1 MKKYFLVFALLIISG
16 TLVFGQ
22 SNSDCDST
30 KWAKEG
36 TYLVKIVEGTV
47 ESTDVRPRELTSDE
61 KCFIEQNRHLT
72 NDVIFRFDL
81 YTEVII
87 YSKNKISEK

>member
-1 MKKYFLVFALLIISG
+1 MKKLFLIVVLLILSG
-16 TLVFGQ
+16 GLAFGQ

-36 TYLVKIVEGTV
+36 TYLVRIVEGSV
-47 ESTDVRPRELTSDE
+47 ESTDVRHRELTSDE
-61 KCFIEQNRHLT
+61 KCFIEKNRHLT
-72 NDVIFRFDL
+72 NDVVFRFDL